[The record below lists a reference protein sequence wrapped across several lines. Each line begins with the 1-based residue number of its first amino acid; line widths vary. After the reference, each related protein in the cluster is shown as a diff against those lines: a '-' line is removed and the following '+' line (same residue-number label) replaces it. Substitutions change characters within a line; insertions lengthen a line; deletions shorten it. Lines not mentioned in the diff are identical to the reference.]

1 MKKIIIMFL
10 IASVLLSCKD
20 NSSTKNVKGVNWLT
34 DVDKANELAG
44 KENKLIMID
53 VYADWCSWCTKLDEE
68 TYIDKDV
75 IKESKKF
82 VNLKINPETDQK
94 ASEYLTP
101 YKISGFPTILFV
113 EPNGQLVDSIGGFLD
128 AKAFLERMKNV
139 FTVRDKFTKLMEEYK
154 SDNFENSSELLDIL
168 LKSSRFDEALPIF
181 EKLNGKNLI
190 KEDKLGQIYMGIGNY
205 YGQMGDFPKAKEY
218 FAKLL
223 DYKADDEVR
232 YSSVYY
238 YALALLLNNEIDA
251 AKLFIADS
259 LKGDKLSEEW
269 KNYLKQLETDY
280 FSNAKE

>member
-1 MKKIIIMFL
+1 MKKIVIMFL
-10 IASVLLSCKD
+10 LASVLVSCKD
-20 NSSTKNVKGVNWLT
+20 NSSTKNVKGINWLT

-44 KENKLIMID
+44 KDNKLIMID

-82 VNLKINPETDQK
+82 INLKINPETDQK

-139 FTVRDKFTKLMEEYK
+139 FTVRDKFNKLMGEYK

-168 LKSSRFDEALPIF
+168 LKSSRYDEALPIF

-190 KEDKLGQIYMGIGNY
+190 KEEKLGQIYMGIGNY
-205 YGQMGDFPKAKEY
+205 YGQMGDFPKAKDY
-218 FAKLL
+218 FSKLL
-223 DYKADDEVR
+223 DYKADDEIR
-232 YSSVYY
+232 YSAVYY

-259 LKGDKLSEEW
+259 LKGEKLSEEW

>member
-1 MKKIIIMFL
+1 MFL
-10 IASVLLSCKD
+10 FASVLVSCKD
-20 NSSTKNVKGVNWLT
+20 NSSTKNVKGINWLT
-34 DVDKANELAG
+34 DVDKANELAV
-44 KENKLIMID
+44 KDNKLIMID

-82 VNLKINPETDQK
+82 INLKINPETDQK

-139 FTVRDKFTKLMEEYK
+139 FTVRDKFNKLMGEYK

-168 LKSSRFDEALPIF
+168 LKSSRYDEALPIF

-190 KEDKLGQIYMGIGNY
+190 KEEKLGQIYMGIGNY
-205 YGQMGDFPKAKEY
+205 YGQMGDFSKAKDY
-218 FAKLL
+218 FSKLL
-223 DYKADDEVR
+223 DYKADDEIR
-232 YSSVYY
+232 YSAVYY

-259 LKGDKLSEEW
+259 LKGEKLSEEW